1 MKPIAKLALVLL
13 FATTG
18 ALFPA
23 TSEKPSLQ
31 VLRARAD
38 GARGQDCAEI
48 CLDAAQALVE
58 DANNKYTEG
67 NPDVGQQEMKDAVD
81 YAGKATR
88 GSIQSNKRQ
97 KKTEIGLRK
106 LSRRM
111 TDIRQT
117 LAIDDRAPLDELIK
131 TVEKMRTDLLMSM
144 FDEKK

>member
-1 MKPIAKLALVLL
+1 MKLTAKLALVLL

-18 ALFPA
+18 ALFAA
-23 TSEKPSLQ
+23 TSDKPSLQ

-38 GARGQDCAEI
+38 GAQGQDCAEI

-58 DANNKYTEG
+58 DANNKYTDG
-67 NPDVGQQEMKDAVD
+67 NPELGQQEMKDAVD
-81 YAGKATR
+81 YASKATR
-88 GSIQSNKRQ
+88 GSIQSSKRQ

>member
-1 MKPIAKLALVLL
+1 MRVAAKFACLLLLLA
-13 FATTG
+13 TG
-18 ALFPA
+18 ALFAAAPD
-23 TSEKPSLQ
+23 KPSLQ
-31 VLRARAD
+31 TLRARAD
-38 GARGQDCAEI
+38 GAQGQDCAEV

-58 DANNKYTEG
+58 DSNQQFTDGK
-67 NPDVGQQEMKDAVD
+67 PDLGHQEMKDAVD
-81 YAGKATR
+81 YAVKATR

-117 LAIDDRAPLDELIK
+117 LAIDDRPPVDELIK
-131 TVEKMRTDLLMSM
+131 IVEKMRTDLLMSM